1 MTALRGHE
9 PRIQLDTFVAADER
23 REVERELRHIRD
35 YLRVLHKRRRTVTT
49 AFLLIVITTT
59 LVTFTTV
66 PIYESKARLLIE
78 SENPSVVNIKEVVQE
93 SQGRYDYYTTQYNI
107 LQSRSLARKTIDH
120 LNLWS
125 LGGAPMRSAFDARG
139 LIRTGVDAVAGWFS
153 SSRAPTQAPQAGETA
168 RESAAIDAFLGR
180 LTVAPV
186 RNSRLVDLLF
196 RSPDP
201 ATASQVV
208 NTLARLYIEQS
219 LEFKFMSSKEAS
231 DWLGERLAEQRA
243 KVEEAEAGLQRYRE
257 EKDAVSLDERQ
268 NIVVQKLSDLNAAV
282 TRAKTLRIEK
292 EALYNQLRS
301 IQHDRSALDTFPG
314 ILSNSFIQ
322 ALKTNVA
329 DLQRQYGT
337 MSQTL
342 GERHPEMKK
351 LKSSI
356 DATEARLQ
364 GEIGKVVESVRN
376 EFLTAQAQE
385 NRLIDALEAQKGEA
399 LSLNRRGIEY
409 GVLRREAE
417 SNRQIYDS
425 LLQRAKETSI
435 SSELKTSNIRIIDPG
450 ETPRSPV
457 VPRTRLNLM
466 LGVFGG
472 ALFAIGLAFFFE
484 YFDNRIRTPEEI
496 KTHLGLPFLGFIPVV
511 IKAGDTHAYPL
522 LNNGVAAGFVEAF
535 RAIRTNVLFSS
546 VEEGSRSLVITSSG
560 PNEGKTLVATNLA
573 MAMAQSGQRV
583 LIIDADMRRP
593 NVHCAFDLPADP
605 GLSNVLVGDA
615 RASDAVKSTMVTGL
629 WVLPGGRRSPNPA
642 ELLGSKRFR
651 DFLTT
656 LQEQF
661 DWVILDSP
669 PIMAVTDAALVS
681 HVVSGVLFVVGA
693 EMTSRAV
700 ARHALEQ
707 LAAAQGRTI
716 GGVLNRI
723 DLRRNAY
730 YYSQYYRREYTKYY
744 AGV

>member
-1 MTALRGHE
+1 MTAPRGDE
-9 PRIQLDTFVAADER
+9 PRIQLDPFVAADER
-23 REVERELRHIRD
+23 RELRHIRD

-93 SQGRYDYYTTQYNI
+93 SQGRGDYYTTQYNI
-107 LQSRSLARKTIDH
+107 LQSRSLARKTIDQ

-125 LGGAPMRSAFDARG
+125 LGSAPTPSTLNARRV
-139 LIRTGVDAVAGWFS
+139 IRTGVDAVAGWFS
-153 SSRAPTQAPQAGETA
+153 SSRAPTGAPQAGETA
-168 RESAAIDAFLGR
+168 RESAAIDAFLGH
-180 LTVAPV
+180 LTIAPV

-201 ATASQVV
+201 ATASQAV
-208 NTLARLYIEQS
+208 NMLARLYIEQS

-292 EALYNQLRS
+292 ESLYNQLRS

-329 DLQRQYGT
+329 DLQRQYAT
-337 MSQTL
+337 TSQTL

-385 NRLIDALEAQKGEA
+385 NRLIDALDAQKGEA

-583 LIIDADMRRP
+583 LLIDADMRRP
-593 NVHCAFDLPADP
+593 NVHSAFDLPADP

>member
-1 MTALRGHE
+1 
-9 PRIQLDTFVAADER
+9 
-23 REVERELRHIRD
+23 
-35 YLRVLHKRRRTVTT
+35 
-49 AFLLIVITTT
+49 
-59 LVTFTTV
+59 
-66 PIYESKARLLIE
+66 
-78 SENPSVVNIKEVVQE
+78 VQE
-93 SQGRYDYYTTQYNI
+93 SQGRGDYYTTQYNI
-107 LQSRSLARKTIDH
+107 LQSRSLARKTIDQ

-125 LGGAPMRSAFDARG
+125 LGRAPTPSTLNARRV
-139 LIRTGVDAVAGWFS
+139 IRTGVDAVAGWFS
-153 SSRAPTQAPQAGETA
+153 SSRAPTGAPQAGETA
-168 RESAAIDAFLGR
+168 RESAAIDAFLGH
-180 LTVAPV
+180 LTIAPV

-201 ATASQVV
+201 ATASQAV
-208 NTLARLYIEQS
+208 NMLARLYIEQS

-292 EALYNQLRS
+292 ESLYNQLRS

-329 DLQRQYGT
+329 DLQRQYAT
-337 MSQTL
+337 TSQTL

-385 NRLIDALEAQKGEA
+385 NRLIDALDAQKGEA

-583 LIIDADMRRP
+583 LLIDADMRRP
-593 NVHCAFDLPADP
+593 NVHSAFDLPADP